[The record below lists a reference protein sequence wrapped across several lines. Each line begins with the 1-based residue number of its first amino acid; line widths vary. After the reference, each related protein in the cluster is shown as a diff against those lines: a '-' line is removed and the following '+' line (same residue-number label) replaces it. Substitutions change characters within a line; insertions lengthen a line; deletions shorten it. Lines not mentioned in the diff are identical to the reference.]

1 MVDVVNKAT
10 RSRMMAGIRA
20 RDTKPEV
27 FLRTRLHRMG
37 FRYRLGGAG
46 LPGKPDLVFTSR
58 RTVVFVHG
66 CFWHM
71 HDCKYFKW
79 PAQNAKFWRRKIEG
93 NAARDKSV
101 LQSLRTLGWQPL
113 IVWECQLRETRYTT
127 PNRMVSRV
135 AQMIGATTNR
145 KKSRQPG
152 NVRNPGGRRV
162 AGRD

>member
-27 FLRTRLHRMG
+27 FLRTSLHRMG

-46 LPGKPDLVFTSR
+46 LPGKPDLVFPSR
-58 RTVVFVHG
+58 RTAIFVHG
-66 CFWHM
+66 CFWHL

-79 PAQNAKFWRRKIEG
+79 PAQNAEFWRRKIEG

-101 LQSLRTLGWQPL
+101 LQSLRRLGWQPL
-113 IVWECQLRETRYTT
+113 IVWECQLRETRFTI

-135 AQMIGATTNR
+135 AHMIGAAANR
-145 KKSRQPG
+145 QTLRQSGHVPAT
-152 NVRNPGGRRV
+152 GGRRV
-162 AGRD
+162 TGRH